1 MIGFTI
7 HTEKYNNTET
17 NITTTRVV
25 ITSNVHNLNLALT
38 DKLVISKIYKRVGLV
53 TDLIKFFHI
62 CCFVRGE
69 NKKN

>member
-38 DKLVISKIYKRVGLV
+38 DKLVINKIYKRVGLV
-53 TDLIKFFHI
+53 TDLIKFIHI
-62 CCFVRGE
+62 LV
-69 NKKN
+69 N